1 VLMAPREVTASHRH
15 VSFPELR
22 GVAPFTRRSGGR
34 RPNPAGAQFAA
45 APVVKRLLVS
55 AAVLIGLLT
64 LVPATAIQVPSALRI
79 GNQSLPAAS
88 CATRDTLWIHHYAAA
103 LYVPPKTKPD
113 AALQDPKQPKA
124 LHVQILSKTFL
135 PKEMPKKWRQ
145 TLEQQLDGPSL
156 NSIRNAWRD
165 INVGDRVTIMYAP
178 GPGVTLQLNERVVAR
193 SPKHD
198 LVDALLRTWAEN
210 EPVPQRLSRTV
221 AKHPC

>member
-1 VLMAPREVTASHRH
+1 M
-15 VSFPELR
+15 
-22 GVAPFTRRSGGR
+22 
-34 RPNPAGAQFAA
+34 
-45 APVVKRLLVS
+45 
-55 AAVLIGLLT
+55 LT
-64 LVPATAIQVPSALRI
+64 LIPATAIQVPSSLRV
-79 GNQSLPAAS
+79 GNQSLPAAI

-103 LYVPPKTKPD
+103 LYVPSRQRAD

-145 TLEQQLDGPSL
+145 TLEQQLDGPSFS
-156 NSIRNAWRD
+156 SIRSAWRD
-165 INVGDRVTIMYAP
+165 INVGDRVTIAYAP

-198 LVDALLRTWAEN
+198 LIDALLHTWADGES
-210 EPVPQRLSRTV
+210 VPQRVNKTV